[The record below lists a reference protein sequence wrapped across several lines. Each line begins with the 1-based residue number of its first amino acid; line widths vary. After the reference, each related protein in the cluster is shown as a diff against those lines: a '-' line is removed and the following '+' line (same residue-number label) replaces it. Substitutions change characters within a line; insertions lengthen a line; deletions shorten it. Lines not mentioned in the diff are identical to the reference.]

1 MLNHLLLKF
10 YMYALIRYCHLIVTS
25 PSERT
30 CCGAQTAPHPSAKE
44 FMTEAYDDGYH
55 DITGVD
61 IVEPVLETMR
71 WEPWEPWAEGGLAV
85 PGQTIAF
92 SGDVLQLSRPACC

>member
-1 MLNHLLLKF
+1 MLNHLFLKF
-10 YMYALIRYCHLIVTS
+10 YMYALINLIVTS

-30 CCGAQTAPHPSAKE
+30 CYGAQTAPHPSAKE

-71 WEPWEPWAEGGLAV
+71 RELWEPWAEGGLAV
-85 PGQTIAF
+85 PSQTIAF
-92 SGDVLQLSRPACC
+92 SDDVLQLSQPACC

>member
-1 MLNHLLLKF
+1 MSAWTTQPHLV
-10 YMYALIRYCHLIVTS
+10 VTS
-25 PSERT
+25 PSQQA
-30 CCGAQTAPHPSAKE
+30 CLGARQLHRYHPSAKE

-71 WEPWEPWAEGGLAV
+71 WEPRVGTDG
-85 PGQTIAF
+85 
-92 SGDVLQLSRPACC
+92 